1 MEAPDG
7 QVILE
12 EEVDE
17 NYEPT
22 DEEILEYAHWLGMDP
37 IKEKA
42 RSELP
47 FKTRRGGISDGH
59 LIAGDHVDR
68 QGGPQGTPAK
78 GLEALQDSPGR
89 HLLFQLQARV
99 TALIMSPYHIQ
110 R

>member
-7 QVILE
+7 QVVLE

-22 DEEILEYAHWLGMDP
+22 DEEILEYANWLGMDP

-47 FKTRRGGISDGH
+47 F
-59 LIAGDHVDR
+59 
-68 QGGPQGTPAK
+68 
-78 GLEALQDSPGR
+78 
-89 HLLFQLQARV
+89 
-99 TALIMSPYHIQ
+99 
-110 R
+110 